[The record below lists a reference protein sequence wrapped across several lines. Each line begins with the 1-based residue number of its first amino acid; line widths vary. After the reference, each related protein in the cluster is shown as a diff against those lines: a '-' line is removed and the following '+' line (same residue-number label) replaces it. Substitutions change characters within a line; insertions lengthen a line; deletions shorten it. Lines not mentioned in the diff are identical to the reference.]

1 MAQKK
6 PNKLDRRTRYTR
18 QVIKDAFLELT
29 RDHPYDKINVAMV
42 CRQAEIARATFYL
55 HYENLDEV
63 LDQVLDDALIFSE
76 QGRGT
81 VIDMTDVLRKDGAE
95 SGGLSEAV
103 LPACQRIADSDKYH
117 ALFMDP
123 TVSHHILYRIADHE
137 REKVIPELMARSG
150 LAEDE
155 AEMLFKFILHGSFA
169 VNRSLGWNKDARWY
183 RYQKILADFIGA
195 GVEKTKKS

>member
-1 MAQKK
+1 MTQAKQ
-6 PNKLDRRTRYTR
+6 NKLDRRTRYTR

-29 RDHPYDKINVAMV
+29 RVHPYDKISVAMV

-63 LDQVLDDALIFSE
+63 LDQVLDDALLFSE

-81 VIDMTDVLRKDGAE
+81 VIDMTDVLRKDGDQN
-95 SGGLSEAV
+95 GGLSEAV

-123 TVSHHILYRIADHE
+123 TVSHHIIYRIAAHE
-137 REKVIPELMARSG
+137 KDKVIPELMARSG

-155 AEMLFKFILHGSFA
+155 AEMLFRFILHGSFT
-169 VNRSLGWNKDARWY
+169 VNRSLDWTKDARWH
-183 RYQKILADFIGA
+183 RYQKILADFISA
-195 GVEKTKKS
+195 GIGGTGRR